1 RRDRHGAQNDSGGMD
16 MYACPCLP
24 RHDQHG
30 PEYMPMPHIRRQA
43 SCAHT
48 ASPTCVVLA
57 VPPRSRVWFF
67 GSATTAAHAC
77 WIALAAFGW
86 LRKSSIIATLRNVAI
101 GLAKFLPAMS
111 GAEPWT
117 GSNMLAVLRV
127 GFRFPLA

>member
-1 RRDRHGAQNDSGGMD
+1 
-16 MYACPCLP
+16 
-24 RHDQHG
+24 
-30 PEYMPMPHIRRQA
+30 
-43 SCAHT
+43 
-48 ASPTCVVLA
+48 
-57 VPPRSRVWFF
+57 VWFF

-127 GFRFPLA
+127 GLRLPLAAIPMPPWIAAPRSVMMSPNMFVVTITSYVRGRLTMYIVQASTWW